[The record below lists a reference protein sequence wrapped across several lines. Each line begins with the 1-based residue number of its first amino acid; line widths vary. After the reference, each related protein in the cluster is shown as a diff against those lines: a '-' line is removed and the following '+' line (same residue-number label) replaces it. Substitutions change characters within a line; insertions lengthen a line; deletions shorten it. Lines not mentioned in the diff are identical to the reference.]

1 MFMVAT
7 DDCLQKNNPMA
18 MRLTKWSWKCK
29 SHHWVLFSPH
39 EFQSYLNRI
48 RHPRSTSAQR
58 IWSQPFTRYIRK
70 WGKSLHKVDFREV
83 DDLRWEREREREW
96 NNCFSADSNC
106 FSSANSIPVPQPMF
120 DCSVL
125 CGPSRLPPRS
135 SMGKARVEDKGVLLQ
150 PYSHLWH
157 TMKPPHILSKIPQAL
172 LPPSSQGKISVYFR
186 YRELAPTVMNIPHSI
201 FNLPSRKKKRFPGRE
216 NATTTL
222 SIKISW
228 IQIGHN

>member
-1 MFMVAT
+1 MIPT
-7 DDCLQKNNPMA
+7 
-18 MRLTKWSWKCK
+18 
-29 SHHWVLFSPH
+29 
-39 EFQSYLNRI
+39 
-48 RHPRSTSAQR
+48 
-58 IWSQPFTRYIRK
+58 
-70 WGKSLHKVDFREV
+70 LHKIYTEMEQKL
-83 DDLRWEREREREW
+83 DLRERERERER

-125 CGPSRLPPRS
+125 CGPSRLQPRS
-135 SMGKARVEDKGVLLQ
+135 SKGKARVEEKGVLLQ

-157 TMKPPHILSKIPQAL
+157 TMKPPHILSKIPPAL

-186 YRELAPTVMNIPHSI
+186 CRELPPTVMNISHSI
-201 FNLPSRKKKRFPGRE
+201 FNLPSRKKTRFPARE

-228 IQIGHN
+228 IQIGHNLWERERNGKEKREWKRWKSIVPGKQNKTQSADMKWDKNSSSSSI